1 MSELTVSKTAIVTGG
16 SRGIGRACV
25 VALAKVGF
33 DVVFSYASNAQAAEA
48 TIQAASAVGQKVQAV
63 QADAAN
69 VADAQKLIDAVMA
82 LHGPDGGR
90 VDVVVNN
97 AGITRDGLMMR
108 LKDEDWDAVIQTNL
122 TGTFYLCRAAAKV
135 MMKQRSG
142 KIINISSVVAI
153 YGNGG
158 QSNYC
163 ASKAG
168 VIGLTK
174 SMAKELGAR
183 NIQVNAITP
192 GFIATDMTEN
202 LPADKL
208 AERIPLGRLGQPED
222 IAEAVVFLA
231 ASGSYITG
239 QVLGVDGG
247 LVI

>member
-1 MSELTVSKTAIVTGG
+1 
-16 SRGIGRACV
+16 
-25 VALAKVGF
+25 
-33 DVVFSYASNAQAAEA
+33 
-48 TIQAASAVGQKVQAV
+48 
-63 QADAAN
+63 
-69 VADAQKLIDAVMA
+69 
-82 LHGPDGGR
+82 
-90 VDVVVNN
+90 VNN

-135 MMKQRSG
+135 MMKQRAG